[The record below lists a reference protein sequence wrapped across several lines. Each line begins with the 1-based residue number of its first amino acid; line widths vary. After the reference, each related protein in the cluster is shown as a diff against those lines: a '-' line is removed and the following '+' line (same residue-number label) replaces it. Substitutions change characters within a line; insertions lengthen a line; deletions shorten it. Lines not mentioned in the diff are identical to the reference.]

1 MTENVEITIEY
12 CTSGGYDKRAAG
24 LAAEFKQ
31 AGMPNPVRLIP
42 GSGGVFEVRL
52 GSEVLFSKKHSG
64 RFPNPGELSGR
75 V

>member
-1 MTENVEITIEY
+1 M
-12 CTSGGYDKRAAG
+12 
-24 LAAEFKQ
+24 AAEFKQ

-42 GSGGVFEVRL
+42 GSGGVFEVRR

-64 RFPNPGELSGR
+64 RFPNPGELSSR